1 MLRELLS
8 PVLAQAAN
16 AAHAASQ
23 AGLQPQ
29 QSLTLALTAESLMF
43 AAFSVS
49 YNLAQPTDEG
59 RHPFYAQGIFSYVIV
74 FAIAAAAVSAGASWY
89 AVFEPDWPS
98 GFNEWTRALGVA
110 IAIVLQPFFGLAI
123 ANQARKS

>member
-1 MLRELLS
+1 MF
-8 PVLAQAAN
+8 ATAKAA
-16 AAHAASQ
+16 AGATDS
-23 AGLQPQ
+23 AGLDPQ

-59 RHPFYAQGIFSYVIV
+59 RHPFFAQGIFSFVIAG
-74 FAIAAAAVSAGASWY
+74 AITAAAISAGASWY

-98 GFNEWTRALGVA
+98 GINEWLRAGGVG
-110 IAIVLQPFFGLAI
+110 IAIVLQPVFAFVI
-123 ANQARKS
+123 AVAARSS

>member
-1 MLRELLS
+1 MLWEELLLL
-8 PVLAQAAN
+8 LAQTQAA
-16 AAHAASQ
+16 APQ
-23 AGLQPQ
+23 AGLQPA

-74 FAIAAAAVSAGASWY
+74 FAIFAAAVSAGASWY
-89 AVFEPDWPS
+89 AVYEPDWPS
-98 GFNEWTRALGVA
+98 GYIEWMRAVGVA
-110 IAIVLQPFFGLAI
+110 IAIALQPFFGLAI
-123 ANQARKS
+123 ANQARNS